1 LKPGAFATVELEL
14 GKHTDALLVPTQ
26 SIIPQARSKMLI
38 VARDGKAEFI
48 TVSTGIRQAAFIEVL
63 NGIYDGDTVV
73 TTGIVF
79 LKPKA
84 DIKFSKVIK

>member
-1 LKPGAFATVELEL
+1 
-14 GKHTDALLVPTQ
+14 
-26 SIIPQARSKMLI
+26 

-84 DIKFSKVIK
+84 DLKFSKVIK